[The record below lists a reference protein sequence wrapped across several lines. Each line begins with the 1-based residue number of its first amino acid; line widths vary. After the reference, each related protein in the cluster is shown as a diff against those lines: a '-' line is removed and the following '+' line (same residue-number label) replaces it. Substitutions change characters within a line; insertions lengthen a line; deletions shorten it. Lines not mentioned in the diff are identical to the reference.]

1 MNQKDLFKKVNDL
14 KKSDIRKVIDKRK
27 SEFLSFQTKN
37 SKSLFLE
44 MSFCNLTANYSAK
57 RAIEI
62 TKQIKSGF
70 ILFSE
75 KKLASKLK
83 ELGYRYP
90 NLRASFIVYNRQFIK
105 DLRKDIFSFKD
116 DLERREYIVKNI
128 KGLSYKEASHF
139 LRNIGFFNYAI
150 IDFHIIDVLI
160 DYKFLKEKPKTLNK
174 QRYLEI
180 EEILFRIS
188 KKLKLTQGELDL
200 YLWYFETG
208 EVLK

>member
-14 KKSDIRKVIDKRK
+14 KKSDIRKVIEKRK
-27 SEFLSFQTKN
+27 SEFLSFQKKP
-37 SKSLFLE
+37 SKYLFLE

-62 TKQIKSGF
+62 TKKIKSGF
-70 ILFSE
+70 ISFSE
-75 KKLASKLK
+75 KKLSSKLK

-90 NLRASFIVYNRQFIK
+90 NLRSSFIVYNRQFIK
-105 DLRKDIFSFKD
+105 DLRKNIFSFKD

-180 EEILFRIS
+180 EEILSKMS

-200 YLWYFETG
+200 YLWYLETG